1 MQNDATTIQWDKSWD
16 LCPPMIWEEKKQ
28 QNGWLEEMSKN
39 WA

>member
-16 LCPPMIWEEKKQ
+16 LCPPMIWEKKQ